1 MLHVFSCM
9 QEELVQQGYLKPDPA
24 TLNLKA
30 VAKAKK
36 AGKKASKRADA
47 GGGGESAATGFR
59 CYTSPAGLQVCKDG
73 EGLGR
78 PWDGRMRA

>member
-1 MLHVFSCM
+1 M
-9 QEELVQQGYLKPDPA
+9 QQGYLKPDPA

-59 CYTSPAGLQVCKDG
+59 CYTSPAGLQVRKDG
-73 EGLGR
+73 VGLGSLMIMYN
-78 PWDGRMRA
+78 DYVLMS